1 MGLILHVLVSLLN
14 SSLMKRLS
22 LNLLLSMQILEK
34 DFSIHRITAKYIVLI
49 RNVFSQGEK
58 KNLKKFQ

>member
-1 MGLILHVLVSLLN
+1 
-14 SSLMKRLS
+14 MKRLS
-22 LNLLLSMQILEK
+22 LNLLLSMQVLEK

>member
-1 MGLILHVLVSLLN
+1 MGLILHTLVSLLN

-22 LNLLLSMQILEK
+22 LNLLLSMQVLEK